1 MVEWALIFQYFR
13 EGSHAL
19 TESIKGRLGIKRECD
34 ELPRLTIPESA
45 TLQRTSIQG
54 STAGVITALGGCSD
68 KIIGHQA
75 EAGAEQVASVQPKI
89 DSTAE
94 VCRKPASHDD
104 GEDEAYV
111 YHRME

>member
-1 MVEWALIFQYFR
+1 M
-13 EGSHAL
+13 
-19 TESIKGRLGIKRECD
+19 
-34 ELPRLTIPESA
+34 
-45 TLQRTSIQG
+45 
-54 STAGVITALGGCSD
+54 GGCSD

-94 VCRKPASHDD
+94 VCRKPASHED
-104 GEDEAYV
+104 GEDEAYL